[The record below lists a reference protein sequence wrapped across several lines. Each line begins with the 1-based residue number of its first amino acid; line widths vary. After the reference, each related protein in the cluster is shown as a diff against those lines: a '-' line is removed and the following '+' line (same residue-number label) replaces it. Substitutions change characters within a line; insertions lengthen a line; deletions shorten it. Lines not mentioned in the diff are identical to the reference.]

1 LKVSR
6 IETAPQLRVTEQETR
21 MKRILIA
28 GALALVSA
36 VPAFAADLPP
46 AAPPPPRAPAAYIPA
61 APVFTWTGFYIG
73 LNTGYAF
80 GQSNWTSPMGS
91 TGYFN
96 VDGALAGGTI
106 GGNYQIG
113 QLVLGAEAD
122 FDWQNVR
129 GALVGGNCTL
139 PAVVPASCA
148 SASNWVGTF
157 RGRIGFALDRVLL
170 YATGGGAYANIK
182 ASVNAL
188 PWASS
193 TELGWSSGVG
203 VEVAMTD
210 NWTAKVEYL
219 AAGFEQPT
227 CGLGSCLAAPP
238 VSVKF
243 YESMVRGGIN
253 YKFSY

>member
-1 LKVSR
+1 MSR
-6 IETAPQLRVTEQETR
+6 
-21 MKRILIA
+21 LIPGLLVGIA
-28 GALALVSA
+28 VVASALAA
-36 VPAFAADLPP
+36 VAPACAADLPPP
-46 AAPPPPRAPAAYIPA
+46 AAPPPQAPAAYIPA

-96 VDGALAGGTI
+96 VNGALAGATI

-113 QLVLGAEAD
+113 QIVVGAEGD
-122 FDWQNVR
+122 IDWQNVR

-139 PAVVPASCA
+139 PGAVAASCA

-157 RGRIGFALDRVLL
+157 RGRIGYAMDRVLL
-170 YATGGGAYANIK
+170 YATGGGAFANIK
-182 ASVNAL
+182 ASLNAL

-210 NWTAKVEYL
+210 NWTAKLEYL
-219 AAGFEQPT
+219 AVGFEHAS
-227 CGLGSCLAAPP
+227 CGLANCFAAPP
-238 VSVKF
+238 VSVIF
-243 YESMVRGGIN
+243 YESTVRGGVN
-253 YKFSY
+253 YKF